1 MTSTSVVTRLAPSL
15 LAVWMLAAP
24 ASAQESISLRFA
36 WPVENGRVTMR
47 SSTVI
52 EAQGM
57 SNETSAEMSY
67 AIEVEETADGLVL
80 RYADYDFG
88 DGTGVAMPFGDAAD
102 PELAERLTQLIQS
115 ANADIVV
122 SHEGSFAGLAPD
134 NSLDR
139 MMATVDSI
147 NGEIMGALD
156 TPQMQEMRSRL
167 SDSATWEQQARIAW
181 ESLVE
186 QWRGDWVVG
195 EPRRRGTIYPLPFE
209 TEPVEIENEL
219 MVESLEGCRGAEGRC
234 AAVVARTV
242 STRAA
247 EQAMR
252 SAIESMVE
260 SAGGGM
266 SVEIV
271 DLTLDVETYTLLH
284 IETMRPIAQESIIT
298 MSQVVAMMGTEV
310 ASSTVQ
316 TIDLSWDWGN

>member
-1 MTSTSVVTRLAPSL
+1 MNPASVVPRLA
-15 LAVWMLAAP
+15 LAVLLVSSAAP
-24 ASAQESISLRFA
+24 ASAQEVSLRFG
-36 WPVENGRVTMR
+36 WPVEDGRVTMR

-52 EAQGM
+52 DAQMM
-57 SNETSAEMSY
+57 SNETTAEMSY
-67 AIEVEETADGLVL
+67 AIRVEEGPDGLVL

-88 DGTGVAMPFGDAAD
+88 DGTGLAMPFGDTAD
-102 PELAERLTQLIQS
+102 PETAERLTQLMQN
-115 ANADIVV
+115 ANADIAV
-122 SHEGSFAGLAPD
+122 SRDGAFAGLAPN

-147 NGEIMGALD
+147 NGELMGAAA

-195 EPRRRGTIYPLPFE
+195 EPRRRSTIYPLPFE

-219 MVESLEGCRGAEGRC
+219 VVESVEDCRGAAGRC
-234 AAVVARTV
+234 VGVVSRTV

-252 SAIESMVE
+252 AAIEGMVE

-271 DLTLDVETYTLLH
+271 DLTLDVETYTVLH
-284 IETMRPIAQESIIT
+284 LETMRPVSQESVIT

-316 TIDLSWDWGN
+316 TIDLDWVWGN